1 MRLQPKIE
9 ELLLALDLGGRWNDI
24 SDDLILIRSG
34 TRVSLILEK
43 GTFDLYFF
51 LPQAKCIANQAQLP
65 VHL

>member
-9 ELLLALDLGGRWNDI
+9 ELLLALDLRGRWNDI

-43 GTFDLYFF
+43 GTFDLYIFF
-51 LPQAKCIANQAQLP
+51 YHKRN
-65 VHL
+65 V

>member
-9 ELLLALDLGGRWNDI
+9 ELLLALDLRGRWNDI

-43 GTFDLYFF
+43 GTFDLFIFF
-51 LPQAKCIANQAQLP
+51 YHKRN
-65 VHL
+65 V